1 MSNKI
6 HDRIVTACG
15 LCAVITLVVFIF
27 WITYDALITGYI
39 G

>member
-6 HDRIVTACG
+6 HDRIVTFCG
-15 LCAVITLVVFIF
+15 LCAVITLAVFTF
-27 WITYDALITGYI
+27 WITYDALTSGYV